1 MDAAPPSIST
11 ASAAALSTF
20 RQVLFSLG
28 KENCRAVRLGQVDT
42 NFMLEEYGR
51 FRIWA
56 QQTGAALPA
65 EARGSLDGT
74 LRNNSQLRGVV
85 LDILSRLA
93 R

>member
-1 MDAAPPSIST
+1 
-11 ASAAALSTF
+11 
-20 RQVLFSLG
+20 
-28 KENCRAVRLGQVDT
+28 
-42 NFMLEEYGR
+42 MLEEYGR